1 MKITILTLFPEMFQ
15 TPLNH
20 GIFKRAT
27 EKGVVVIEI
36 VNFRDFAKDKHRKV
50 DDYPYGGGAGMI
62 LKPEPIFSALEDVE
76 PGYVVYLSPQ
86 GKILNQ
92 NKVEELAQKSHL
104 ILLCGHYEG
113 VDERVRTA
121 LVDEEIS
128 IGDYIL
134 SGGEIPALVLTDAV
148 VRLLPDVLG
157 NKGSLK
163 EEEEVTSQPSYLRAG
178 FIGRVFQDPLLGTSS
193 TMSIEE
199 NLILAFRRGEKKRLK
214 KAIGQ
219 KERDF
224 FRERLKILGL
234 GLENRLST
242 PVGLPVH
249 LRVQPDH

>member
-15 TPLNH
+15 TPLDH
-20 GIFKRAT
+20 GIFKRAK

-134 SGGEIPALVLTDAV
+134 SGGEIPALVLADAV

-163 EEEEVTSQPSYLRAG
+163 EESFADG
-178 FIGRVFQDPLLGTSS
+178 LLEYPQYTRPAEYKGMKVPNILVSG
-193 TMSIEE
+193 
-199 NLILAFRRGEKKRLK
+199 NHALIAKWRRQQALK
-214 KAIGQ
+214 KT
-219 KERDF
+219 KETRPDLW
-224 FRERLKILGL
+224 EKLSLKRND
-234 GLENRLST
+234 LELLEEEIEVPNNN
-242 PVGLPVH
+242 
-249 LRVQPDH
+249 

>member
-20 GIFKRAT
+20 GIFKRAM

-134 SGGEIPALVLTDAV
+134 SGGEIPALVLADAV

-163 EEEEVTSQPSYLRAG
+163 EESFADG
-178 FIGRVFQDPLLGTSS
+178 LLEYPQYTRPVEYKGMKVPNILVSG
-193 TMSIEE
+193 
-199 NLILAFRRGEKKRLK
+199 NHALIAKWRRQQALK
-214 KAIGQ
+214 KT
-219 KERDF
+219 KEIRPDLW
-224 FRERLKILGL
+224 EKLSLKKND
-234 GLENRLST
+234 LELLEEEIEVPNNN
-242 PVGLPVH
+242 
-249 LRVQPDH
+249 

>member
-92 NKVEELAQKSHL
+92 NKVEELVQKSHL

-134 SGGEIPALVLTDAV
+134 SGGEIPALVLADAV

-163 EEEEVTSQPSYLRAG
+163 EESFADG
-178 FIGRVFQDPLLGTSS
+178 LLEYPQYTRPAEYKGMKVPNILVSG
-193 TMSIEE
+193 
-199 NLILAFRRGEKKRLK
+199 NHALIAKWRRQQALK
-214 KAIGQ
+214 KT
-219 KERDF
+219 KETRPDLW
-224 FRERLKILGL
+224 EKLSLKKND
-234 GLENRLST
+234 LELLEEEIEVPNNN
-242 PVGLPVH
+242 
-249 LRVQPDH
+249 

>member
-1 MKITILTLFPEMFQ
+1 M
-15 TPLNH
+15 
-20 GIFKRAT
+20 
-27 EKGVVVIEI
+27 IEI

-134 SGGEIPALVLTDAV
+134 SGGEIPALVLADAV

-163 EEEEVTSQPSYLRAG
+163 EESFADG
-178 FIGRVFQDPLLGTSS
+178 LLEYPQYTRPAEYKGMKVPNILVSG
-193 TMSIEE
+193 
-199 NLILAFRRGEKKRLK
+199 NHALIAKWRRQQALK
-214 KAIGQ
+214 KT
-219 KERDF
+219 KEIRPDLW
-224 FRERLKILGL
+224 EKLSLKKND
-234 GLENRLST
+234 LELLEEEIEVPNNN
-242 PVGLPVH
+242 
-249 LRVQPDH
+249 

>member
-50 DDYPYGGGAGMI
+50 DDYPYGGGAGLI
-62 LKPEPIFSALEDVE
+62 LKPEPIFSSVEDVE

-163 EEEEVTSQPSYLRAG
+163 EESFADG
-178 FIGRVFQDPLLGTSS
+178 LLEYPQYTRPAEYKGMKVPNILVSG
-193 TMSIEE
+193 
-199 NLILAFRRGEKKRLK
+199 NHALIAKWRRQQALK
-214 KAIGQ
+214 KT
-219 KERDF
+219 KETRPDLW
-224 FRERLKILGL
+224 EKLSLKKDD
-234 GLENRLST
+234 LELLEEEIEVPNNN
-242 PVGLPVH
+242 
-249 LRVQPDH
+249 

>member
-20 GIFKRAT
+20 GIFKRAK
-27 EKGVVVIEI
+27 EKGAVEIEI

-62 LKPEPIFSALEDVE
+62 LKPEPIFSALEDVV

-113 VDERVRTA
+113 VDERVKTA

-134 SGGEIPALVLTDAV
+134 SGGEIPALVLADAV
-148 VRLLPDVLG
+148 IRLLPDVLG
-157 NKGSLK
+157 NRGSLK
-163 EEEEVTSQPSYLRAG
+163 EESFADG
-178 FIGRVFQDPLLGTSS
+178 LLEYPQYTRPAEYKGMKVPDILVSG
-193 TMSIEE
+193 
-199 NLILAFRRGEKKRLK
+199 NHALIAKWRRRQALK
-214 KAIGQ
+214 KT
-219 KERDF
+219 KEIRPDLW
-224 FRERLKILGL
+224 EKLSLKKND
-234 GLENRLST
+234 LELLEDEIEIPNNN
-242 PVGLPVH
+242 
-249 LRVQPDH
+249 

>member
-163 EEEEVTSQPSYLRAG
+163 EESFADG
-178 FIGRVFQDPLLGTSS
+178 LLEYPQYTRPAEYKGMKVPNILVSG
-193 TMSIEE
+193 
-199 NLILAFRRGEKKRLK
+199 NHALIAKWRRQQALK
-214 KAIGQ
+214 KT
-219 KERDF
+219 KETRPDLW
-224 FRERLKILGL
+224 EKLSLKKDD
-234 GLENRLST
+234 LELLEEEIEVPNNN
-242 PVGLPVH
+242 
-249 LRVQPDH
+249 

>member
-62 LKPEPIFSALEDVE
+62 LKPEPIFSSLEDVE

-163 EEEEVTSQPSYLRAG
+163 EESFADG
-178 FIGRVFQDPLLGTSS
+178 LLEYPQYTRPAEYKGMKVPNILVSG
-193 TMSIEE
+193 
-199 NLILAFRRGEKKRLK
+199 NHALIAKWRRQQALK
-214 KAIGQ
+214 KT
-219 KERDF
+219 KETRPDLW
-224 FRERLKILGL
+224 EKLSLKKDD
-234 GLENRLST
+234 LELLEEEIEVPNNN
-242 PVGLPVH
+242 
-249 LRVQPDH
+249 

>member
-134 SGGEIPALVLTDAV
+134 SGGEIPALVLADAV

-163 EEEEVTSQPSYLRAG
+163 EESFADG
-178 FIGRVFQDPLLGTSS
+178 LLEYPQYTRPAEYKGMKVPNILVSG
-193 TMSIEE
+193 
-199 NLILAFRRGEKKRLK
+199 NHALIAKWRRQQALK
-214 KAIGQ
+214 KT
-219 KERDF
+219 KEIRPDLW
-224 FRERLKILGL
+224 EKLSLKKND
-234 GLENRLST
+234 LELLEEEIEVPNNN
-242 PVGLPVH
+242 
-249 LRVQPDH
+249 